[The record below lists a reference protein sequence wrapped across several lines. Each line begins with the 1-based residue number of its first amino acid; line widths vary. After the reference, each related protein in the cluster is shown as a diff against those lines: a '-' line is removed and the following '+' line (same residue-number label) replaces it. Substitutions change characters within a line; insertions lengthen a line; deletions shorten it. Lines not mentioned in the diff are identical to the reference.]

1 MKGFQCNS
9 SSEMDKFFCDLEV
22 VLEQY
27 NHDVTALDDYEVAS
41 QFVHKQGSALP
52 PLYILYFIHF
62 IPVLRCFDPVC
73 QKVEVDFIRSI
84 ISPHFEQQKT
94 KVVTVIDINGTFIL
108 MIKSILVIVTILLI
122 LVMMMALI
130 LKVISVNDIHVFDG
144 PHASAISSSLSVR

>member
-108 MIKSILVIVTILLI
+108 MIKSILVILLI

>member
-41 QFVHKQGSALP
+41 QFVHKQGSALS
-52 PLYILYFIHF
+52 LYILYFIHF

-108 MIKSILVIVTILLI
+108 MIKSILVILLI

>member
-41 QFVHKQGSALP
+41 QFVHKQGSAL

-108 MIKSILVIVTILLI
+108 MIKSILVIVII

>member
-94 KVVTVIDINGTFIL
+94 KVVTVITDINGTFIL
-108 MIKSILVIVTILLI
+108 MIKSILVILLI

>member
-41 QFVHKQGSALP
+41 QFVHMQGSALP
-52 PLYILYFIHF
+52 LYTYTLIHF

-108 MIKSILVIVTILLI
+108 MIKSILVILLI

>member
-41 QFVHKQGSALP
+41 QFVHKQGSAL

-108 MIKSILVIVTILLI
+108 MIKSILVILLI